1 MSDTPSI
8 SILTPIFN
16 RTQWLPL
23 MLYNLKNLKYPRQKL
38 EWVILDT
45 YDKKDRQW
53 DKLFPTNKER
63 EEAEKFIGFPIKY
76 SMNHNSY
83 HIGEKRNKLVKLASH
98 KVCANMDSDDIM
110 LATWLEH
117 SISVMKSD
125 PRCSL
130 VGTPEMIF
138 THTDEDYMLS
148 GIKCGEKRMIHEAGM
163 VFTKK
168 HCRSVGGF
176 SKSSQGEGT
185 GLIDYNENMC
195 LETSAD
201 KVIICICHSGNTID
215 KSRFKEKAINGG
227 KTKLGGAIK
236 DLIQDI
242 IEI

>member
-23 MLYNLKNLKYPRQKL
+23 MLYNLKSLKYPRDKL

-45 YDKKDRQW
+45 YDKGGVTW
-53 DKLFPTNKER
+53 DKLFPSNKER

-76 SMNHNSY
+76 QMNQNSY
-83 HIGEKRNKLVKLASH
+83 HIGEKRNKLVKMASH
-98 KVCANMDSDDIM
+98 KICANLDSDDIM

-117 SISVMKSD
+117 SMEVMKSD

-138 THTDEDYMLS
+138 VHTDEDYMLS
-148 GIKCGEKRMIHEAGM
+148 GIKCGEKRMIHEAAM

-168 HCRSVGGF
+168 HWRSMGGF

-185 GLIDYNENMC
+185 GMIDFNENKC

-201 KVIICICHSGNTID
+201 KCIICVCHNSNTID

-227 KTKLGGAIK
+227 KTKLGGSIRKIIA
-236 DLIQDI
+236 DI